1 MRKGKN
7 VRVWGFEI
15 AFAGMMLAA
24 PALAAEVQVSDAW
37 FRALPAKVPAGGY
50 FTLHNSGAAGIV
62 LTGAQTSACSMLML
76 HKSTQSGGMSS
87 MEDVASVPVAP
98 GDTVKFA
105 PGGYH
110 LMCMDPSPAMRPG
123 NTVAVTFKF
132 SDGSKA
138 TANFAVRNA
147 QGK

>member
-1 MRKGKN
+1 MS
-7 VRVWGFEI
+7 VRVRGFEI
-15 AFAGMMLAA
+15 VLAGLFLAP
-24 PALAAEVQVSDAW
+24 PALASGVQVSDAW

-50 FTLHNSGAAGIV
+50 FTLRNSGTAEVA
-62 LTGAQTSACSMLML
+62 LTGTQTPACSMLML
-76 HKSTQSGGMSS
+76 HRSTESGGMSS

-98 GDTVKFA
+98 GETVKFA

-110 LMCMDPSPAMRPG
+110 LMCMDPSPAMKPG

-132 SDGSKA
+132 SDGSKV

>member
-1 MRKGKN
+1 MR
-7 VRVWGFEI
+7 VRGFEI
-15 AFAGMMLAA
+15 AFAAVVAA
-24 PALAAEVQVSDAW
+24 TPALAADMQVSDAW

-50 FTLHNSGAAGIV
+50 FTIHNAGVSEIA
-62 LTGAQTSACSMLML
+62 LTGAQTPACSMLML

-87 MEDVASVPVAP
+87 MEDVARVPMAA
-98 GDTVKFA
+98 GATVKFA

-110 LMCMDPSPAMRPG
+110 LMCMNPSPTMTPG
-123 NTVAVTFKF
+123 NSVAVTFKF
-132 SDGSKA
+132 SDGGTV